1 MRSAS
6 LTLYYATGRCNMA
19 GNDQRRVDAD
29 IYICEA
35 VKVLRAAQSKHLD
48 HTDVT
53 TVQAA
58 LEGLGIVQR
67 SIAGAA
73 VLDDA
78 RVAARLRQVATAVKS
93 CVEPNARIACADIET
108 AGAIFQAMADRT

>member
-1 MRSAS
+1 MAS
-6 LTLYYATGRCNMA
+6 
-19 GNDQRRVDAD
+19 NDQRLVDAD

-35 VKVLRAAQSKHLD
+35 IKVLQAVQSKHLD

-53 TVQAA
+53 TVRAA
-58 LEGLGIVQR
+58 LDGLGIVQR

-73 VLDDA
+73 VPDDA

-93 CVEPNARIACADIET
+93 CNEPDARIAYADIE
-108 AGAIFQAMADRT
+108 AAAAIFQAMAVDCER

>member
-1 MRSAS
+1 
-6 LTLYYATGRCNMA
+6 MA
-19 GNDQRRVDAD
+19 GNDQQRFDAS

-35 VKVLRAAQSKHLD
+35 IRVLQAAQSKRLD

-53 TVQAA
+53 TVRAA

-73 VLDDA
+73 ATDDA
-78 RVAARLRQVATAVKS
+78 RVAARLRQVARAIKS
-93 CVEPNARIACADIET
+93 CVVADARIAYADV
-108 AGAIFQAMADRT
+108 M

>member
-1 MRSAS
+1 MAS
-6 LTLYYATGRCNMA
+6 
-19 GNDQRRVDAD
+19 NDQRRVDAD

-35 VKVLRAAQSKHLD
+35 IRVLQAVQSKHLD

-53 TVQAA
+53 TVRAA
-58 LEGLGIVQR
+58 LDGLGIVQR

-73 VLDDA
+73 VPDDA

-93 CVEPNARIACADIET
+93 CVEPNARIAYTDIET
-108 AGAIFQAMADRT
+108 AGAIFQAMADRS

>member
-1 MRSAS
+1 MLDHIS
-6 LTLYYATGRCNMA
+6 LPGRCDMA
-19 GNDQRRVDAD
+19 SNDQRRVDAD

-35 VKVLRAAQSKHLD
+35 IRVLQAVQSKHLD

-53 TVQAA
+53 TVRAA
-58 LEGLGIVQR
+58 LDGLGIVQR

-93 CVEPNARIACADIET
+93 CVEPNARIAYADIET
-108 AGAIFQAMADRT
+108 AGAIFQAMSDRL

>member
-1 MRSAS
+1 
-6 LTLYYATGRCNMA
+6 MA
-19 GNDQRRVDAD
+19 GNDPRRVDAD

-35 VKVLRAAQSKHLD
+35 MRVLQLAQSIHLN

-58 LEGLGIVQR
+58 LEGLGAVQR
-67 SIAGAA
+67 SIASTV

-78 RVAARLRQVATAVKS
+78 RVAARLRQVATAVRS
-93 CVEPNARIACADIET
+93 CAEPEANIAYAAIET
-108 AGAIFQAMADRT
+108 AGRIFQAMADQL

>member
-1 MRSAS
+1 
-6 LTLYYATGRCNMA
+6 MA
-19 GNDQRRVDAD
+19 GNGQRRVDAD

-35 VKVLRAAQSKHLD
+35 VKVLQAAQSRRLD

-73 VLDDA
+73 VPADA
-78 RVAARLRQVATAVKS
+78 KVAARLRQVATAVKS
-93 CVEPNARIACADIET
+93 CVEPGARIAHADIEA
-108 AGAIFQAMADRT
+108 AGAIFQAMADR

>member
-1 MRSAS
+1 
-6 LTLYYATGRCNMA
+6 MA
-19 GNDQRRVDAD
+19 GNDPRRVDAD

-35 VKVLRAAQSKHLD
+35 MRVLQVAQSIHLN

-58 LEGLGIVQR
+58 LEGLGALQR
-67 SIAGAA
+67 SITGAA

-78 RVAARLRQVATAVKS
+78 SVATRLRQVATAVRS
-93 CVEPNARIACADIET
+93 CAEPDASIAYADIET
-108 AGAIFQAMADRT
+108 AGRIFQALADRS

>member
-1 MRSAS
+1 MLDHLS
-6 LTLYYATGRCNMA
+6 LPGRCDMA
-19 GNDQRRVDAD
+19 RNDQRRVDAD

-35 VKVLRAAQSKHLD
+35 IKALQAVRSKHLG

-53 TVQAA
+53 TVRAA
-58 LEGLGIVQR
+58 LDGLGIVQR

-73 VLDDA
+73 VPNDA

-93 CVEPNARIACADIET
+93 CVEPDARIAYADIET
-108 AGAIFQAMADRT
+108 AGALFQAMADRV

>member
-1 MRSAS
+1 MAS
-6 LTLYYATGRCNMA
+6 
-19 GNDQRRVDAD
+19 NDQRRVDAD

-35 VKVLRAAQSKHLD
+35 IRVLQAVQSKHLD

-53 TVQAA
+53 TVRAA
-58 LEGLGIVQR
+58 LDGLGIVQR

-73 VLDDA
+73 VPDDA

-93 CVEPNARIACADIET
+93 CVEPNARIAYADIET
-108 AGAIFQAMADRT
+108 AGAIFQAMSDRS

>member
-1 MRSAS
+1 MAS
-6 LTLYYATGRCNMA
+6 
-19 GNDQRRVDAD
+19 NDQRRVDAD

-35 VKVLRAAQSKHLD
+35 IKVLQAVQSKHLD

-53 TVQAA
+53 TVRAA
-58 LEGLGIVQR
+58 LDGLGIVQR

-73 VLDDA
+73 VPDDA

-93 CVEPNARIACADIET
+93 CVEPNARIAYADIES
-108 AGAIFQAMADRT
+108 AGAIFQSMADRLRTVE

>member
-1 MRSAS
+1 
-6 LTLYYATGRCNMA
+6 MA
-19 GNDQRRVDAD
+19 GNDPRRVDAD

-35 VKVLRAAQSKHLD
+35 IRVLQAAQSKHLG

-58 LEGLGIVQR
+58 LDGLGAVQR

-73 VLDDA
+73 APDDA
-78 RVAARLRQVATAVKS
+78 RVAARLRQVATAVRS
-93 CVEPNARIACADIET
+93 CGAPDASIAYADIET
-108 AGAIFQAMADRT
+108 AGGIFQVMADRL

>member
-1 MRSAS
+1 MS
-6 LTLYYATGRCNMA
+6 

-35 VKVLRAAQSKHLD
+35 IKVLQAAQSRHLD

-67 SIAGAA
+67 SIAGAS
-73 VLDDA
+73 VPDA
-78 RVAARLRQVATAVKS
+78 RVAARLRQVATGVKS
-93 CVEPNARIACADIET
+93 CVDPDARIAYADIE
-108 AGAIFQAMADRT
+108 AAAAIFQAMAGRL

>member
-6 LTLYYATGRCNMA
+6 LTIYHATGRCNMA
-19 GNDQRRVDAD
+19 GNEQRRVDAD

-35 VKVLRAAQSKHLD
+35 VKVLQAAQSKHLD

-53 TVQAA
+53 TVRAA
-58 LEGLGIVQR
+58 LDGLGTVQR
-67 SIAGAA
+67 SIARAA
-73 VLDDA
+73 VPDDA

-93 CVEPNARIACADIET
+93 CVEPDARIAYADIET
-108 AGAIFQAMADRT
+108 AGGIFQAMADRL